1 MYSYAKV
8 ASIIALL
15 SFAQL
20 GQANAAWDFFPDTDP
35 MTDEKTAYVS
45 VDDADSSYAI
55 GLKCWDDAEKT
66 RWIAFITDID
76 FDRATSYP
84 EVIKMTLR
92 IDTDRPM
99 EIGFG
104 QVNLSNNLAYVT
116 SPELEQLFFNLEK
129 RLMKAKS
136 RIVTEFMDNQIVFN
150 VPNTQD
156 VMEKMSAI
164 CPYIGR

>member
-1 MYSYAKV
+1 MYSYAQV

-15 SFAQL
+15 SFVHL
-20 GQANAAWDFFPDTDP
+20 GQANAAWDFSPDTDP

-55 GLKCWDDAEKT
+55 GFKCWDDTEKT

-76 FDRATSYP
+76 FDRAKSYP
-84 EVIKMTLR
+84 EGIKMKVR

-104 QVNLSNNLAYVT
+104 QVNLGNKLAYVT
-116 SPELEQLFFNLEK
+116 SPEVGQIYFNLEK

-136 RIVTEFMDNQIVFN
+136 RIVTEFMVNQIVFK

-156 VMEKMSAI
+156 VMEKMTAI
-164 CPYIGR
+164 CPYLGR